1 VAKLSRW
8 LGNRLALDGGAGRA
22 DRAVESTALV
32 NGVRLHSVLEGD
44 GPLVVLLHAWPK
56 IWC

>member
-1 VAKLSRW
+1 
-8 LGNRLALDGGAGRA
+8 
-22 DRAVESTALV
+22 VESTALV

-56 IWC
+56 IWCC